1 MAQSRLTALLHEC
14 TNDSAQNDNFK
25 IHYRRLLKIEEV
37 LHRQQREKQVLLQQI
52 SQELSAS
59 EEEDVLDESPKPPTL
74 TKLIEDPQLPRC
86 PRCGWTGNELPIP
99 SCSTTLN
106 ACRDPGDWH
115 VRRYRKRNKQ
125 RWAAALV
132 DCVELPPPEDVAD
145 PYSASGSVDSHK
157 DAVSAL
163 EELDAIQPDKSESSC
178 CSAHSSTEAPAHKTA
193 ALRRFNDTMLPVQ
206 LEAQHNAQV
215 RLLQETDQDAS
226 SASPDPAPPIP
237 PTDTSDSESAMDI
250 CRIDFATCP
259 KEVVDCLKEFF
270 CLKPKGLN
278 TRRIL
283 SDIQTYLNDPSSC
296 VSTTDL
302 TQKNAAVPQRGA
314 VAWKTA
320 ICDNEALWERLLLFE
335 DVALEEIKR
344 FLVRSL
350 NERIGNASLKRF
362 LEQEGVHFATP
373 N

>member
-1 MAQSRLTALLHEC
+1 MALSRLTGLLHQC

-52 SQELSAS
+52 SQDLSAS
-59 EEEDVLDESPKPPTL
+59 ENEDVSDDSPKPITS
-74 TKLIEDPQLPRC
+74 TKLIEDPQLPQC
-86 PRCGWTGNELPIP
+86 PRCGWTANDLPIPMP
-99 SCSTTLN
+99 SCSTTLD

-115 VRRYRKRNKQ
+115 VRRYRQRNKQ

-132 DCVELPPPEDVAD
+132 DCVEFPPPEDVAD
-145 PYSASGSVDSHK
+145 LYASGSVDIHY
-157 DAVSAL
+157 DAVTVTAL
-163 EELDAIQPDKSESSC
+163 KELDAIQADESESPC
-178 CSAHSSTEAPAHKTA
+178 GSAHSSKEVPAHKTA
-193 ALRRFNDTMLPVQ
+193 ALRQFNDTMLPVQ
-206 LEAQHNAQV
+206 LEAQHNAQAQ
-215 RLLQETDQDAS
+215 LLQDAS
-226 SASPDPAPPIP
+226 SASPNPVPTIPPTP
-237 PTDTSDSESAMDI
+237 PTDTSDTEAMDI
-250 CRIDFATCP
+250 CQIDFATCP
-259 KEVVDCLKEFF
+259 KEIVDCLKEFF

-283 SDIQTYLNDPSSC
+283 SDIQTYLNDPTNY

-302 TQKNAAVPQRGA
+302 TQKRAAVRGPE
-314 VAWKTA
+314 VWRTA
-320 ICDNEALWERLLLFE
+320 IRENEVLWERLLLFE

-344 FLVRSL
+344 FLVHSL